1 MDRNCLRINAQRR
14 PTLEDVLRYIGISHY
29 TASVKQRE
37 AFHIAEEDKADFIK
51 RLKELYPD
59 INGLLLLATC
69 NRTELYFES
78 VRTTT
83 REVLDYFISY
93 SSGDIAK
100 PCPSLFSKSDHTLDS
115 VRHLVEVSTGL
126 RSKVLGDAEIIYQIK
141 KAYHNSR
148 EMGAQ
153 GSLLERAMQ
162 TVFKSHKRVMN
173 ETHFRDGTTSA
184 AYKAL
189 KTIETFYGKQDSLH
203 KKILIIGAG
212 DIVKQL
218 FKYKGKFGYDQ
229 VYVSNRTM
237 EKAAYLSKKHGSFTY
252 PWEKVLQNDFED
264 FDVIIGAAGNCHHLV
279 HNLTDDIRTRL
290 LIDLGLPSTIHP
302 QLATR
307 PEVSL
312 YDLDTISS
320 ELENNRELRLRA
332 ISAVQSITKE
342 EVASFSTWFA
352 ERPLRKLLAQYKIL
366 VRNQVKD
373 HLPDSKDSLS
383 QSLADLVTARVVRT
397 IAKAPDQN
405 YTKEQLNYLIESE
418 TQFARELD
426 MDTIFKLTQS

>member
-1 MDRNCLRINAQRR
+1 MHKDDQN
-14 PTLEDVLRYIGISHY
+14 LEDILRYIGISHY

-37 AFHIAEEDKADFIK
+37 TFHIPEEDKAEFIR
-51 RLKELYPD
+51 RLRDLFPD

-78 VRTTT
+78 GRTATK
-83 REVLDYFISY
+83 EVLDYFISY
-93 SSGDIAK
+93 FSGGISN

-126 RSKVLGDAEIIYQIK
+126 RSKVLGDAEIICQIK
-141 KAYHNSR
+141 KGYEISR
-148 EMGAQ
+148 GIGAQ

-162 TVFKSHKRVMN
+162 TVFKSHKRVRN

-189 KTIETFYGKQDSLH
+189 KTIETSYGKQEAMQ

-218 FKYKGKFGYDQ
+218 FKYKGKFGYHQ
-229 VYVSNRTM
+229 IFVSNRTL
-237 EKAAYLSKKHGSFTY
+237 EKAAYLAKKHGAFTY
-252 PWEKVLQNDFED
+252 PWEKVRKNEFED

-279 HNLTDDIRTRL
+279 NSMDGNTRSRL

-302 QLATR
+302 QLSSR

-320 ELENNRELRLRA
+320 ELENNREMRLRA
-332 ISAVQSITKE
+332 ITAVQNITRE
-342 EVASFSTWFA
+342 EISLFEKWYA
-352 ERPLRKLLAQYKIL
+352 ERPLRILLAQYKIK
-366 VRNQVKD
+366 VRNLVEDFKSEGD
-373 HLPDSKDSLS
+373 GFSWENMI
-383 QSLADLVTARVVRT
+383 DLLTARVVRK
-397 IAKAPDQN
+397 IAKDPEHD
-405 YTKEQLNYLIESE
+405 YTNEQLYHLIEAEAHVSE
-418 TQFARELD
+418 ELD
-426 MDTIFKLTQS
+426 QV